1 MDNRT
6 TCVKVYTLTT
16 LIGVGDK
23 AEDGSRL
30 HPYIVVFG
38 EYVDSMNV
46 AVYIIYMADFPE
58 KKPQRLNKVIA
69 EDIFCSFEF

>member
-1 MDNRT
+1 M
-6 TCVKVYTLTT
+6 
-16 LIGVGDK
+16 
-23 AEDGSRL
+23 
-30 HPYIVVFG
+30 VFG

-46 AVYIIYMADFPE
+46 AVYIIYMADFSE